1 MQSFLRKVY
10 LYRFF
15 DAFNLVSGIFALYF
29 ASKDLDTFQIS
40 ILIAIWSITS
50 LAFEVPLGAVADKYP
65 RKYLLMIAPLLT
77 AVGFS
82 LWLIDGFIF
91 YALGFVL
98 WGIKNALQSGTME
111 AFLYDE
117 LKEYGKEDYFQS
129 AFGKSGTYFWL
140 GVMFSAAVGGFIAQ
154 YSFTL
159 AIIFGIILQ
168 VFSSLIMST
177 IKTVRP
183 HKSTG
188 ESKYFEILKEA
199 IKEVRTS
206 KKMLIILTFICLTFP
221 IYGAGEEFFNL
232 LFQSYKIDLWI
243 IGFMVA
249 LIYGIIAVSNYTLT
263 FIDKI
268 RIKALE
274 NWLLI
279 ISGILF
285 LTVGITKS
293 ILTLPLIFV
302 AIYLLAVAEAKFD
315 VRFQH
320 AIKSSERA
328 TISSLK
334 SFSFEI
340 FYLMFVLIFGFISS
354 QFGLNSIILA
364 LGGLTILV
372 TIIFGIKVNRA
383 LTK

>member
-29 ASKDLDTFQIS
+29 ASKNLDPFQIS

-82 LWLIDGFIF
+82 LWLMDGFIF
-91 YALGFVL
+91 YALGFAL

-129 AFGKSGTYFWL
+129 AFGKSGTFFWL
-140 GVMFSAAVGGFIAQ
+140 GVMMAAAVGWFIAQ
-154 YSFTL
+154 YSYTW
-159 AIIFGIILQ
+159 AIITGVLLQ
-168 VFSSLIMST
+168 IFSALIMST
-177 IKTVRP
+177 IKSVRP

-199 IKEVRTS
+199 IREVAISR
-206 KKMLIILTFICLTFP
+206 KMFLILTFICLTFP
-221 IYGAGEEFFNL
+221 IYGAGEEFLNL

-243 IGFMVA
+243 IGLMVA
-249 LIYGIIAVSNYTLT
+249 LIYGIIAGSNYTLT

-268 RIKALE
+268 KVKALE

-285 LTVGITKS
+285 LIVGITKS

-302 AIYLLAVAEAKFD
+302 AIYFLAVAEAKFD

-320 AIKSSERA
+320 AIESSERA

-340 FYLMFVLIFGFISS
+340 FYLLFVLIFGFMSAHL
-354 QFGLNSIILA
+354 GLNSVILA

-372 TIIFGIKVNRA
+372 TILLGIKVNRE
-383 LTK
+383 LTN

>member
-10 LYRFF
+10 FYRFF

-29 ASKDLDTFQIS
+29 ASKDLNTFQIS

-50 LAFEVPLGAVADKYP
+50 LALEVPLGAVADKYP

-82 LWLIDGFIF
+82 LWLMDGFFF

-98 WGIKNALQSGTME
+98 WGAKNALQSGTME

-117 LKEYGKEDYFQS
+117 LKEYGKQDYFQS
-129 AFGKSGTYFWL
+129 AFGKSGTYFWI
-140 GVMFSAAVGGFIAQ
+140 GVMLSGAVGGFLAQ
-154 YSFTL
+154 FNFAY
-159 AIIFGIILQ
+159 AIILGILMQ
-168 VFSSLIMST
+168 LVSVLIIST
-177 IKTVRP
+177 VKTVKP
-183 HKSTG
+183 QKSTG

-199 IKEVRTS
+199 IKEIRTS
-206 KKMLIILTFICLTFP
+206 KKMLLILTFICLTFP

-232 LFQSYKIDLWI
+232 LFQSYQIDLWI
-243 IGFMVA
+243 IGLMVA

-268 RIKALE
+268 KINALE
-274 NWLLI
+274 NWFLI
-279 ISGILF
+279 ISGVLF
-285 LTVGITKS
+285 LIVGLTKS
-293 ILTLPLIFV
+293 VLTLPLIFV

-320 AIKSSERA
+320 AIESSERA

-340 FYLMFVLIFGFISS
+340 FYLLFVLIFGFISS
-354 QFGLNSIILA
+354 QFGLNSVILT
-364 LGGLTILV
+364 LGGLTILA
-372 TIIFGIKVNRA
+372 TILLGIKVNRA